1 MARKSAKSDEEKLD
15 DATLERVIAYLK
27 EKGATKK
34 GACGML
40 NIAYNT
46 TRLDKLIEMY
56 LKRKEDNAR
65 RRKEKVGK
73 PATKEE
79 VSYVITEYLSGN
91 TITDISK
98 SIYRGSTFVHSILRE
113 YAVPERNT
121 SVDYFRPRLIP
132 DEAARDEFAIG
143 ETVYSARYDTL
154 AKIVAEKPHKEGKV
168 YQVWLKGDW
177 QQFANQPAWE
187 LASLAKLREEGIML

>member
-1 MARKSAKSDEEKLD
+1 MARKTNDDEKLD

-34 GACGML
+34 AACGMM
-40 NIAYNT
+40 NISYNT

-79 VSYVITEYLSGN
+79 ISYVITEYLSGN

-98 SIYRGSTFVHSILRE
+98 SIYRGTTFVHSILRD

-121 SVDYFRPRLIP
+121 SVDYFRPKMIP
-132 DEAARDEFAIG
+132 EEAVRIEFAVG

-154 AKIVAEKPHKEGKV
+154 AKIVGEKPHKEGKV

-177 QQFANQPAWE
+177 QQFAYQPAWE
-187 LASLAKLREEGIML
+187 LASLAKLREEGIVV